1 MSLDLPFKFLL
12 FGRLHI
18 KDLDPSSLMLIIV
31 ILELGPTTY
40 GSNVVATFST
50 RSMFCVVDSR
60 VGDEPNVANPPFPKR
75 NKHKLK
81 FVGFFGGAMDPTNCN
96 RSDGFGKQCE
106 GKNFMKLTFN
116 IWGHLWKNIWHTK
129 RIEKSPI
136 FTKHIIENWT

>member
-1 MSLDLPFKFLL
+1 MVHISIFPCNNLCPWELNNPSILKMSLDLPFKFLL

-96 RSDGFGKQCE
+96 RKTNKQQQLQRW
-106 GKNFMKLTFN
+106 FWQTM
-116 IWGHLWKNIWHTK
+116 
-129 RIEKSPI
+129 
-136 FTKHIIENWT
+136 